1 MKCFRHV
8 CYWFNCE
15 NNRKKTVDMSKLKN
29 NPLIHF
35 NLNGTDVLKECLEYL
50 KKNSFLW

>member
-15 NNRKKTVDMSKLKN
+15 NNRKKTVDNAQIEKQPSYTFQFKW
-29 NPLIHF
+29 
-35 NLNGTDVLKECLEYL
+35 Y
-50 KKNSFLW
+50 